1 LQCRQQV
8 GGDDRQSKNTDRQAE
23 EQAALEQLRQQRLS
37 ADAQRRTG

>member
-1 LQCRQQV
+1 LQRRQQV
-8 GGDDRQSKNTDRQAE
+8 GGDEHQSNNTDRQAK